1 MDTLNNNWCIKLD
14 AENRDVVI
22 QYLNE
27 KFRIELCDIELCGD
41 RIYYGVYCNNIYC
54 EDVVLETE
62 ITTKQFIE
70 IIKSEGYKFEQNNLT
85 YQWEFT
91 HKPKDNI
98 LGTSKNN
105 PPINKFLSDLD
116 NDTISVVP
124 SSNEVKS
131 DGGSTQYY
139 QIEITNSNGEKL
151 NCELN
156 DILRDVFNNQ
166 WDLCNIVKAS
176 RRISEARKG
185 QGKKD
190 VSIKYDANKII
201 WFAEEIKKYGK

>member
-1 MDTLNNNWCIKLD
+1 M
-14 AENRDVVI
+14 EN
-22 QYLNE
+22 
-27 KFRIELCDIELCGD
+27 
-41 RIYYGVYCNNIYC
+41 
-54 EDVVLETE
+54 
-62 ITTKQFIE
+62 KQE
-70 IIKSEGYKFEQNNLT
+70 SYKSK
-85 YQWEFT
+85 
-91 HKPKDNI
+91 I

-105 PPINKFLSDLD
+105 PPINKFLSELD

-124 SSNEVKS
+124 SSNEVQS

-139 QIEITNSNGEKL
+139 QIEITNSKGEKF

-190 VSIKYDANKII
+190 VSIQYDANKII

>member
-1 MDTLNNNWCIKLD
+1 MDILTNWCIKLD
-14 AENRDVVI
+14 DENRDVVI
-22 QYLNE
+22 KYLNE
-27 KFRIELCDIELCGD
+27 KYGKKLDGTSE
-41 RIYYGVYCNNIYC
+41 YYGEYTDDWYDWRC
-54 EDVVLETE
+54 
-62 ITTKQFIE
+62 
-70 IIKSEGYKFEQNNLT
+70 
-85 YQWEFT
+85 
-91 HKPKDNI
+91 KPKHCTELTFEEFKTKI
-98 LGTSKNN
+98 LGES
-105 PPINKFLSDLD
+105 KFLQELD

-124 SSNEVKS
+124 SSGEVES

-139 QIEITNSNGEKL
+139 QIEITNSKGEKF

-190 VSIKYDANKII
+190 VSVQYDANKII

>member
-1 MDTLNNNWCIKLD
+1 MERNWCIKLD

-27 KFRIELCDIELCGD
+27 KYNVNLSDKRKYYALHNNEIKSELTL
-41 RIYYGVYCNNIYC
+41 N
-54 EDVVLETE
+54 EDYLLKIE
-62 ITTKQFIE
+62 ITTEEFIKK
-70 IIKSEGYKFEQNNLT
+70 IKSEGYEVVFDTDQNKYFILNNG
-85 YQWEFT
+85 Y
-91 HKPKDNI
+91 KSNI

-105 PPINKFLSDLD
+105 PPINKFLSELD
-116 NDTISVVP
+116 KDTKEI
-124 SSNEVKS
+124 KS

-139 QIEITNSNGEKL
+139 QIEITNSKGEKFS
-151 NCELN
+151 CELN

-176 RRISEARKG
+176 RRISESRKG

-190 VSIKYDANKII
+190 VSIQYDANKII
-201 WFAEEIKKYGK
+201 WFAEEIKKYE

>member
-1 MDTLNNNWCIKLD
+1 MVALH
-14 AENRDVVI
+14 
-22 QYLNE
+22 
-27 KFRIELCDIELCGD
+27 
-41 RIYYGVYCNNIYC
+41 
-54 EDVVLETE
+54 
-62 ITTKQFIE
+62 ITKILGKGY
-70 IIKSEGYKFEQNNLT
+70 KSE
-85 YQWEFT
+85 
-91 HKPKDNI
+91 I
-98 LGTSKNN
+98 LSTSTNN
-105 PPINKFLSDLD
+105 PPINRELVEGWYEKHVQSKID
-116 NDTISVVP
+116 NDTINVVP
-124 SSNEVKS
+124 SSGEVQS

-139 QIEITNSNGEKL
+139 QIEITNSKGEKL

-201 WFAEEIKKYGK
+201 WFAEEIKKLNK

>member
-1 MDTLNNNWCIKLD
+1 MENNNWCIRLTN
-14 AENRDVVI
+14 ENKQVVLG
-22 QYLNE
+22 YLNY
-27 KFRIELCDIELCGD
+27 KHNRNFHGKGNCQ
-41 RIYYGVYCNNIYC
+41 YYG
-54 EDVVLETE
+54 EDNGQHDLRVQSWGEELITE
-62 ITTKQFIE
+62 QFVAKA
-70 IIKSEGYKFEQNNLT
+70 KSEGYNIVFDTSINQHILLLNKDGIILESNNTIQGPIPHLDLNIT
-85 YQWEFT
+85 
-91 HKPKDNI
+91 PKQI
-98 LGTSKNN
+98 Q
-105 PPINKFLSDLD
+105 
-116 NDTISVVP
+116 
-124 SSNEVKS
+124 S

-139 QIEITNSNGEKL
+139 QIEITNSKGEKF

>member
-1 MDTLNNNWCIKLD
+1 MENWCIKLD

-22 QYLNE
+22 HYLNKKYDVFFE
-27 KFRIELCDIELCGD
+27 GRAN
-41 RIYYGVYCNNIYC
+41 YYGVNKCNSADYWT
-54 EDVVLETE
+54 DKRSTLAE
-62 ITTKQFIE
+62 ITTEQFIE
-70 IIKSEGYKFEQNNLT
+70 MVKKEGYKVEQNNFT

-105 PPINKFLSDLD
+105 PPINKFLSELYK
-116 NDTISVVP
+116 DTK
-124 SSNEVKS
+124 EVQS

-139 QIEITNSNGEKL
+139 QITITNDKGESF

-176 RRISEARKG
+176 RRISEARQGK
-185 QGKKD
+185 GKKD

-201 WFAEEIKKYGK
+201 WFAEEIKKLNKYL

>member
-1 MDTLNNNWCIKLD
+1 MENNWCIRLTDDNKDIVLG
-14 AENRDVVI
+14 
-22 QYLNE
+22 YLNE

-54 EDVVLETE
+54 DDVVLETE
-62 ITTKQFIE
+62 INTKQFTDM
-70 IIKSEGYKFEQNNLT
+70 IKDEGYKVMYNPIIKKLEYVCKPAYSGVKFNNSSQILT
-85 YQWEFT
+85 
-91 HKPKDNI
+91 
-98 LGTSKNN
+98 TSKNN
-105 PPINKFLSDLD
+105 PPINKFLAELD
-116 NDTISVVP
+116 NDTK
-124 SSNEVKS
+124 EVQS

-139 QIEITNSNGEKL
+139 QIEITNSKGEKF

-201 WFAEEIKKYGK
+201 WFAEEIKKLNK

>member
-1 MDTLNNNWCIKLD
+1 MDTCKNWCIKLD

-27 KFRIELCDIELCGD
+27 KYICQIKANING
-41 RIYYGVYCNNIYC
+41 YYGGDNKNWIWS
-54 EDVVLETE
+54 DKPFGTE
-62 ITTKQFIE
+62 LTFEEFKTHILG
-70 IIKSEGYKFEQNNLT
+70 EGYKS
-85 YQWEFT
+85 
-91 HKPKDNI
+91 NI
-98 LGTSKNN
+98 LGTSTNN
-105 PPINKFLSDLD
+105 PPIYKFLAELD
-116 NDTISVVP
+116 NDT
-124 SSNEVKS
+124 NEVKS
-131 DGGSTQYY
+131 DGGSTKYY
-139 QIEITNSNGEKL
+139 QIEITNSNGEKF

-176 RRISEARKG
+176 RRISESRKG

-190 VSIKYDANKII
+190 VSVKYDANKII

>member
-22 QYLNE
+22 KYLNE
-27 KFRIELCDIELCGD
+27 KCNMTIITEIGV
-41 RIYYGVYCNNIYC
+41 YYGLLDNLFYYDKYAWGTGLTFEEFKTQI
-54 EDVVLETE
+54 LG
-62 ITTKQFIE
+62 
-70 IIKSEGYKFEQNNLT
+70 EGYKS
-85 YQWEFT
+85 
-91 HKPKDNI
+91 NI

-131 DGGSTQYY
+131 DGGSAKYY
-139 QIEITNSNGEKL
+139 QIEITNSKGEKF

-190 VSIKYDANKII
+190 VSIQYDANKII